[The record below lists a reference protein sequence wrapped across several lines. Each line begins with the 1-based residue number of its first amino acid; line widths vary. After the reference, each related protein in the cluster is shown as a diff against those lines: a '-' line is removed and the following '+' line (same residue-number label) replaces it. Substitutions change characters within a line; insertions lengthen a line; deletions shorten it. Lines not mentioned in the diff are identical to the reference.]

1 MDADAAIQWAQS
13 HFASQFTGSRLHM
26 VLWGQSI
33 GAGVAAGAASR
44 LLQFRDPTSL
54 PLCGLILETPFVS
67 IRRMLISL
75 YPQKWLPYRY
85 LWPFLRNFWDNEEA
99 LRAAAATGALESVPI
114 LLITAGRDEI
124 VPSDQA
130 DELQILC
137 QQLSL
142 KVTRRDVQGALHTEA
157 TSKPDGRDA
166 VVAFL
171 NAQVSSSK

>member
-1 MDADAAIQWAQS
+1 
-13 HFASQFTGSRLHM
+13 
-26 VLWGQSI
+26 
-33 GAGVAAGAASR
+33 
-44 LLQFRDPTSL
+44 
-54 PLCGLILETPFVS
+54 
-67 IRRMLISL
+67 MLISL

-142 KVTRRDVQGALHTEA
+142 KVTRRDVHGALHTEA